1 MFWYSKGKT
10 WTLNRDEVRIP
21 HKDGGPHA
29 GGFKGAKLA
38 PNDQSYGRKG
48 KVPESWWTGIAI
60 APRSST
66 EYLGYPTQKP
76 RALLERIIRAS
87 SKPGDIVL
95 DPFCG
100 CGTAVDAA
108 LRLKRQ
114 FVGIDISSFA
124 IDLIIDRRLK
134 DRSIST
140 YGIPSDFASATKLAR
155 EKPFDFESWAV
166 TRIPGF
172 APNTRQR
179 ADGGVDG
186 RATLADKPSDFDSK
200 LALAQVKGGDSFS
213 LSALRDFIGVTE
225 RDNAALGC
233 YVTLEPVT
241 SQQARMAAANAGR
254 ITVSGYPYRR
264 IQLWPVSDYFDDRL
278 PNLPVMAEPFT
289 GKPLSQ
295 GRMF

>member
-1 MFWYSKGKT
+1 M
-10 WTLNRDEVRIP
+10 
-21 HKDGGPHA
+21 
-29 GGFKGAKLA
+29 LA
-38 PNDQSYGRKG
+38 
-48 KVPESWWTGIAI
+48 
-60 APRSST
+60 ST
-66 EYLGYPTQKP
+66 DNERLGYPTQKP
-76 RALLERIIRAS
+76 LALLERIINTS
-87 SKPGDIVL
+87 SKRGDIVL

-108 LRLKRQ
+108 RRLGRQ

-124 IDLIIDRRLK
+124 IDLIIEKRLK

-140 YGIPSDFASATKLAR
+140 YGIPSDFTSAIKLAR

-166 TRIPGF
+166 TRMPGF

-179 ADGGVDG
+179 GDGGVDG
-186 RATLADKPSDFDSK
+186 RAMLADKPSDHDSK
-200 LALAQVKGGDSFS
+200 LALAQIKGGKFS
-213 LSALRDFIGVTE
+213 LSALRDFIGVTH

-233 YVTLEPVT
+233 YVTLEPVDT
-241 SQQARMAAANAGR
+241 PQARMEVANSGK
-254 ITVSGYPYRR
+254 ITVSGYTYRR

-278 PNLPVMAEPFT
+278 PNLPVMADPFT

>member
-1 MFWYSKGKT
+1 MF
-10 WTLNRDEVRIP
+10 
-21 HKDGGPHA
+21 H
-29 GGFKGAKLA
+29 
-38 PNDQSYGRKG
+38 
-48 KVPESWWTGIAI
+48 ESWWTGIPQI
-60 APRSST
+60 APRCQSK

-76 RALLERIIRAS
+76 IVHCLERIIRAS

-233 YVTLEPVT
+233 YVTLEPIDFTTGPYGSGKFWQDNGQRISRIDACSCGLSATT
-241 SQQARMAAANAGR
+241 SMTACPICPSWR
-254 ITVSGYPYRR
+254 I
-264 IQLWPVSDYFDDRL
+264 
-278 PNLPVMAEPFT
+278 PFT